1 MSIFCVSSVLV
12 ALLRSFKLP
21 CYRDLNFLG
30 VTVKDLFDNN
40 NNKKISGICNAFGQS
55 LIVVDDFRN
64 VFN

>member
-1 MSIFCVSSVLV
+1 MLV

-21 CYRDLNFLG
+21 RYRDLNFLG

-40 NNKKISGICNAFGQS
+40 NNKTSGIYNAFGPS
-55 LIVVDDFRN
+55 LIVVDAFRN

>member
-1 MSIFCVSSVLV
+1 MLV

-21 CYRDLNFLG
+21 RYRDHNFLG

-40 NNKKISGICNAFGQS
+40 NNKKTSGIYNAFGQS